1 VRTGLSGNRA
11 EWDSTAARIS
21 GQQRSDQSEISLAR
35 ATSAPH
41 WDSAIPPKHHNI
53 SAGASSAH
61 PSHICAGT
69 RLAPSHICAG
79 TWAHPIPQLRRDLG
93 SPHPTS
99 APGPGLT
106 PSHSCAGAKRF
117 GSDAYLS
124 VGLGP
129 KRLIGG
135 LQRVR
140 VAHGAAA
147 RRRGLNLAL
156 QRSTTRCNAVQHAAT
171 QYNMLQRSTTRC
183 NAAQHVATQYN
194 TLQRSTMRCNAVQ
207 HVATQYDASRTEL
220 RRDAAA

>member
-1 VRTGLSGNRA
+1 VGTGLSENGAEWDRPGGNGA

-21 GQQRSDQSEISLAR
+21 GQQRSDQSEMSLAR

-41 WDSAIPPKHHNI
+41 WDSAIPPNI
-53 SAGASSAH
+53 TTSPLVLARLAPPTSAPGLGSPH
-61 PSHICAGT
+61 SHICAGT
-69 RLAPSHICAG
+69 GLTP
-79 TWAHPIPQLRRDLG
+79 
-93 SPHPTS
+93 PTP

-124 VGLGP
+124 VELRP

-156 QRSTTRCNAVQHAAT
+156 QRSTTRCNAAQHA
-171 QYNMLQRSTTRC
+171 
-183 NAAQHVATQYN
+183 ATQYN
-194 TLQRSTMRCNAVQ
+194 TLQRSTTRCITVQ
-207 HVATQYDASRTEL
+207 RVAHG
-220 RRDAAA
+220 AAARRRGLNLALQRADRPD